1 MTEILSKID
10 PEKKD
15 RILNS
20 AFEEFGK
27 SGFEKASTN
36 EIVEKAGISKGLLFH
51 YFGSKQALYET
62 LKMFA
67 VDYVMDILE
76 NGIDWTQSDL
86 FLRVQQITQLK
97 LTAMEKYPHIYN
109 FLKAAMEDVPAEK
122 IKDQFSGRIL
132 TLIGRAY
139 QENIDFSL
147 FRPDVEIT
155 KAIEMIQWTVEG
167 AAVKLMKEKNSD
179 MLRVTDEFGS
189 YMELLRKL
197 LYIEERKQGH
207 D

>member
-1 MTEILSKID
+1 MTEILSKIG
-10 PEKKD
+10 PEKKE

-20 AFEEFGK
+20 CFEEFGK

-62 LKMFA
+62 LKEFA
-67 VDYVMDILE
+67 VDYVMEILE

-86 FLRVQQITQLK
+86 FLRVQQITRLK
-97 LTAMEKYPHIYN
+97 LTAMEKYPHIYD
-109 FLKAAMEDVPAEK
+109 FLKASMDDVPAEK
-122 IKDQFSGRIL
+122 IRDQFSDRIL

-147 FRPDVEIT
+147 FRPDVEIA
-155 KAIEMIQWTVEG
+155 KAIEMVQWTVEG
-167 AAVKLMKEKNSD
+167 AAVKLMKSKNGD
-179 MLRVTDEFGS
+179 MVQITEEFGT

-197 LYIEERKQGH
+197 LYTEERKQSH

>member
-10 PEKKD
+10 PEKRD

-27 SGFEKASTN
+27 RGFEKASTN

-62 LKMFA
+62 LKAFA
-67 VDYVMDILE
+67 VAYVIDILE
-76 NGIDWTQSDL
+76 EGIDWTQSDL

-97 LTAMEKYPHIYN
+97 LKAMEKYPHIYD

-122 IKDQFSGRIL
+122 IKEQFSDKIL
-132 TLIGRAY
+132 TLIRRAY

-155 KAIEMIQWTVEG
+155 KAIEIVQWTVEG
-167 AAVKLMKEKNSD
+167 AAIKLMKGKCGGMVQLTE
-179 MLRVTDEFGS
+179 EFGT

-197 LYIEERKQGH
+197 LYTQEGEQRH

>member
-1 MTEILSKID
+1 MTEILSMVD

-20 AFEEFGK
+20 AFEEFGR

-62 LKMFA
+62 LQEFA
-67 VDYVMDILE
+67 VGYVMEILE
-76 NGIDWTQSDL
+76 KGIDWTQSDL
-86 FLRVQQITQLK
+86 FLRVQQITRLK
-97 LTAMEKYPHIYN
+97 LTAMEKYPHIYD
-109 FLKAAMEDVPAEK
+109 FLKGTMENLPAEK
-122 IKDQFSGRIL
+122 IKDQFSDRML
-132 TLIGRAY
+132 TLIRRAY

-147 FRPDVEIT
+147 FRPDVEIS

-167 AAVKLMKEKNSD
+167 AAIKLMKSKNGD
-179 MLRVTDEFGS
+179 MIQITEAFGT
-189 YMELLRKL
+189 YMELLRTL
-197 LYIEERKQGH
+197 LYTQERTQDH